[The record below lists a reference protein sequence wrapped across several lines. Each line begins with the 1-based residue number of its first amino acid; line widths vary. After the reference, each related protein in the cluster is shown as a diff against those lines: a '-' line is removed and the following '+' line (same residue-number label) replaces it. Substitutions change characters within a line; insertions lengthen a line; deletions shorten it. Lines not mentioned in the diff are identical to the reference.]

1 MLKPQD
7 IVILIKLL
15 ILKKQQKPYLSIGLM
30 AEELFMSAAE
40 VHNAVHRLQNSKLLY
55 YTNNKKVKDVEF
67 MSSHIIEFL
76 FHGFKYVY
84 PAKIGKVVR
93 GIPTA
98 MSASV
103 IKELFVVNGLS
114 DECVWPYEFG
124 DARGQSLEPLYK
136 TVPKAVKTDKELYEF
151 LSLLDVVRIGKL
163 RERKTAEE
171 LLRKKLQENFN

>member
-1 MLKPQD
+1 
-7 IVILIKLL
+7 
-15 ILKKQQKPYLSIGLM
+15 
-30 AEELFMSAAE
+30 
-40 VHNAVHRLQNSKLLY
+40 
-55 YTNNKKVKDVEF
+55 
-67 MSSHIIEFL
+67 MSSHIVEFL